1 MENIKKI
8 KKSALV
14 LLAAVSLIMLYFII
28 ITVASFFVFDIV
40 FDGVSSSNPVK
51 NALYFISALVM
62 LSVQIFVVILLL
74 SVKKD
79 ETPFNLKNVRL
90 LKSIAILLM
99 VLEPLEVIASRI
111 PTVLSDNTVA
121 VMTYFPSGSI
131 FVAGIVVY
139 CISLVFKYGITLQKQ
154 FDETL

>member
-51 NALYFISALVM
+51 IALHAIHILAL
-62 LSVQIFVVILLL
+62 LSIQIFVVILLL